1 METNEALKEKKERE
15 EYYNTALKEGKK
27 EIVFRLLG
35 KIPEIKKTDELIEIR
50 KIIRIEMGLP
60 TEIIENRNYNKN
72 EIIYRLWKRELEEI
86 LEE

>member
-35 KIPEIKKTDELIEIR
+35 RIPDIKTTDELIEIR

-72 EIIYRLWKRELEEI
+72 EIIYRL
-86 LEE
+86 

>member
-35 KIPEIKKTDELIEIR
+35 RIPDIKTTDELIEIR

>member
-15 EYYNTALKEGKK
+15 EYYNTALKDGKK

-35 KIPEIKKTDELIEIR
+35 RIPDIKTTDELIEIR

>member
-35 KIPEIKKTDELIEIR
+35 RIPDIKTTDELIEIR
-50 KIIRIEMGLP
+50 KIIRIEMELP